1 MKIRKIIIV
10 AMPNTGLYHAYLEN
24 DRTIYGKGKS
34 SSEAI
39 GDCILTHPKVFGKM
53 DVTSVEYS
61 GRFRVYLNS
70 NRKVWGEGSSKKEAL
85 GTCVRYNF
93 KAFYIIVD

>member
-10 AMPNTGLYHAYLEN
+10 GKVKQPAYHAYLEN
-24 DRTIYGKGKS
+24 DRTVCGKGRS

-39 GDCILTHPKVFGKM
+39 GDCILRHPKVFGKM
-53 DVTSVEYS
+53 EVTSVEYS

-70 NRKVWGEGSSKKEAL
+70 NRRIYGEGSSKKEAL

-93 KAFYIIVD
+93 KFFHIIVD

>member
-10 AMPNTGLYHAYLEN
+10 AKTKTDLYHAYWEN
-24 DRTIYGKGKS
+24 DRTVYGRGRS

-39 GDCILTHPKVFGKM
+39 GDCILRHLEVFGKM
-53 DVTSVEYS
+53 DVTSVQYS